1 MISVSQPMA
10 SDHGRQSQT
19 RGNSAGVESAE
30 VSFTFRRL
38 RKSGNNAPRS
48 NATGPTKSARIAFA
62 WTGDPSRLIC

>member
-1 MISVSQPMA
+1 MISVSQPMV

-19 RGNSAGVESAE
+19 RGNSDGVESAE

-48 NATGPTKSARIAFA
+48 KAPGPTKSARIAFG
-62 WTGDPSRLIC
+62 WTGDRPRLNY